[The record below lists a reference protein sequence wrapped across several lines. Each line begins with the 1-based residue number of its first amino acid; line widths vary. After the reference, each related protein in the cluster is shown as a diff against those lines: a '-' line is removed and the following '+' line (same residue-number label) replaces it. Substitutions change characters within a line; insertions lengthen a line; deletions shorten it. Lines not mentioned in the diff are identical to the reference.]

1 MSIVFFISI
10 QGNYVLIVNQKSWIS
25 HHWQEE
31 PIHKGL
37 SDTERQ
43 DWSNAHSNAHS
54 ADILIDFNGRLSLK
68 VSLSVSFIQYGRI
81 FNFISLHRY
90 IIDIILL
97 YCNVLCGVVCLV
109 NMIKVRFHKL
119 AKSKCYVTD
128 LSNKEWVVDS
138 LKNVS

>member
-1 MSIVFFISI
+1 MSVGFFISI
-10 QGNYVLIVNQKSWIS
+10 QGNYALIVNQKSWIS

-43 DWSNAHSNAHS
+43 GWSNALSNAHS

-68 VSLSVSFIQYGRI
+68 VSLSVSFVQYRKV

-109 NMIKVRFHKL
+109 NMIQVRFHKL
-119 AKSKCYVTD
+119 AKFKCYVTD

-138 LKNVS
+138 L